1 MRADGASNVLSSA
14 ASTSRTDNPPLGRS
28 DCSLTK
34 VLVTYQVGRER
45 SSDPAV
51 RLRDGPVV
59 RGARRGAEEELRD
72 LDTEQDDHLR
82 CVCVDTYGAV
92 GESLEALVT
101 LEQAVGEDPI

>member
-1 MRADGASNVLSSA
+1 
-14 ASTSRTDNPPLGRS
+14 
-28 DCSLTK
+28 
-34 VLVTYQVGRER
+34 
-45 SSDPAV
+45 V

-59 RGARRGAEEELRD
+59 RGARWGPKKIAGP

-101 LEQAVGEDPI
+101 LEQAVGEDPIERQERTTSVS